1 MMIAGAMWFN
11 SGILL
16 FADAETDFRGTVR
29 ADSQTILPKYYGA
42 HPGAASSVFVLSEPG
57 KRRRWEFHHCEQVL
71 ASIPPEDCTLERM
84 REAVETSLVDLGDE
98 EVDFVALY
106 SAKEQQYSLYRM
118 SGTMLQ
124 EVVGCDCEGPAAP
137 LGHRLMHHRYT
148 AARSMETLDLT
159 HVFSIATET
168 LGVIRATYPACGECS
183 EMIVMYANGHLSNVE
198 HMVNES
204 AKKRNEA
211 LTALGR
217 T

>member
-1 MMIAGAMWFN
+1 MIAGAMWFN

-29 ADSQTILPKYYGA
+29 PDSHTILSKHYGA
-42 HPGAASSVFVLSEPG
+42 HTGGACSVFVLSEAG
-57 KRRRWEFHHCEQVL
+57 NRHTSECHHCEEVL
-71 ASIPPEDCTLERM
+71 ASIPPEDCTLDRM
-84 REAVETSLVDLGDE
+84 REAVEQSLVDTGDE

-106 SAKEQQYSLYRM
+106 SAKDQQYSLYRM

-124 EVVGCDCEGPAAP
+124 EVAGCDCEGPAAP
-137 LGHRLMHHRYT
+137 LGHRVMHVRYT
-148 AARSMETLDLT
+148 AARSMDTLDLT

-168 LGVIRATYPACGECS
+168 LDAVRATYPACGKCS
-183 EMIVMYANGHLSNVE
+183 EMIVLYANGHLSNVQ
-198 HMVNES
+198 HMFNES
-204 AKKRNEA
+204 PAKRDEA